1 MRSLPAQWKYE
12 PMTKDTEQ
20 TGPQSAARLS
30 ILLFGIA
37 TTAMGVTAVV
47 FPRLISTILGIESSH
62 SPLMLPVGVAA
73 TAMGAYYI
81 EAARAH
87 LVQFYHWTV
96 RLRLFNTAVFS
107 VAIIVGQFPPNFWML
122 AGWELVGALT
132 TAVLLRQDNS

>member
-1 MRSLPAQWKYE
+1 
-12 PMTKDTEQ
+12 MTKDTEQ
-20 TGPQSAARLS
+20 TRPQSARLS

-37 TTAMGVTAVV
+37 TVAMGVTAVV
-47 FPRLISTILGIESSH
+47 FPRLILAILGIENTH

-96 RLRLFNTAVFS
+96 RVRLFNTAVFS

-132 TAVLLRQDNS
+132 TVVLLHRDYS